1 MPPQVPEEP
10 PDIERDLAALAVD
23 MRRLENEYNMYFA
36 GRLPRPPYTTRKRV
50 ETLLRRWDKGYID
63 SLTMRF
69 RFTTLQARYATFSEL
84 WERGMR
90 AREEGRSGPFVRA
103 RAAAGSGPARE
114 GSGDRVLH
122 VAALAD
128 PAREEDR
135 LRALYDSLMEARR
148 TTGAEPVPYEKFAVM
163 IGAQV
168 DRLRSAGAAE
178 VAFRVA
184 VTEGKVSLLAKGT
197 KEAGVGKTR
206 GDGPGGPSPRA
217 RS

>member
-1 MPPQVPEEP
+1 MPPRVPEEP

-50 ETLLRRWDKGYID
+50 ETMLRRWDQGYID
-63 SLTMRF
+63 NLTMRF
-69 RFTTLQARYATFSEL
+69 RFTTLQSRYATFSEL

-90 AREEGRSGPFVRA
+90 AREEGRSGPLVRG
-103 RAAAGSGPARE
+103 RAAAGAPPEREAR
-114 GSGDRVLH
+114 GDRVLH

-128 PAREEDR
+128 PVREDDK
-135 LRALYDSLMEARR
+135 LHALYDSLMEARR
-148 TTGAEPVPYEKFAVM
+148 STGAEAVPYEKFAGM
-163 IGAQV
+163 IRVQV

-184 VTEGKVSLLAKGT
+184 VADGKVSLLARGT
-197 KEAGVGKTR
+197 REAGVENTG
-206 GDGPGGPSPRA
+206 GGGPGGPPPRA